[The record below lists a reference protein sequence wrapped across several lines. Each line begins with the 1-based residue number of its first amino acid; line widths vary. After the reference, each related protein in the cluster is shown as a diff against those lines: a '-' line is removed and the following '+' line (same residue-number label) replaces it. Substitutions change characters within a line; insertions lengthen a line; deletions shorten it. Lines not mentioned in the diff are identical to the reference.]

1 MKNPDGKTGMLAV
14 LNELA
19 EVSQAALLGLWVLLD
34 DGDDR
39 VGNRSLV
46 FLKITNKNDRFKLV
60 LFSLFKL
67 SFHVSHNTR
76 TTHPDM
82 QMLLLERQQMNN

>member
-46 FLKITNKNDRFKLV
+46 FLKITNKK
-60 LFSLFKL
+60 
-67 SFHVSHNTR
+67 
-76 TTHPDM
+76 
-82 QMLLLERQQMNN
+82 